1 MGPAL
6 LFDTRS
12 SVFYPRSGWLVDFA
26 NTIDL
31 GEIFSDYKYMR
42 NVLDVSYFFSPFK
55 LKRSVVGLNVN
66 MQFNSGD
73 VPFYQ
78 LSLLGGSKRL
88 RGQFEGE
95 FRDNLALQSQLE
107 WRQEVFKN

>member
-1 MGPAL
+1 
-6 LFDTRS
+6 
-12 SVFYPRSGWLVDFA
+12 
-26 NTIDL
+26 
-31 GEIFSDYKYMR
+31 MR